1 MECFAAS
8 IGTLICVNIRMEYER
23 DWPTVRDLHF
33 APFGDH
39 GRVVADLVD
48 ELRDLVAT
56 GEGLSLVAE
65 DRDAVVGH
73 TVFTRSWLD
82 ATRRLVP
89 VQVLSPV
96 GVLPASQHQ
105 GIGTTMIRR
114 GLELLTER
122 DVPVVFVEGPPKY
135 YPRFGFR
142 AGAVQGFR
150 KPSLRI
156 PDAAFPPAPAAPADA
171 LTGPSHSPTL

>member
-8 IGTLICVNIRMEYER
+8 IGTLTCVNIRMEYER

-33 APFGDH
+33 AAFGDH
-39 GRVVADLVD
+39 GKVVADLVD

-122 DVPVVFVEGPPKY
+122 DVPVVFVAGPPKY

-142 AGAVQGFR
+142 AGAVR
-150 KPSLRI
+150 P
-156 PDAAFPPAPAAPADA
+156 
-171 LTGPSHSPTL
+171 